1 MLDAAFYASN
11 LPDLVRQMCAA
22 RPGCTPAVRLHLAEG
37 TLLELCEVLR
47 ITPTWAGFSY
57 HRDKSCNGGDA
68 VFLPL
73 GAVTRVTISTQ
84 PAGSRTHGFGHRGAS
99 KTTIESDRAVTD

>member
-22 RPGCTPAVRLHLAEG
+22 RPGCTPAVRLHLADG
-37 TLLELCEVLR
+37 TMLDLCEVLR
-47 ITPTWAGFSY
+47 IAPTWAGFSY
-57 HRDKSCNGGDA
+57 HRDKSCNASDS

-84 PAGSRTHGFGHRGAS
+84 PAGSRTLGFGHRGAS
-99 KTTIESDRAVTD
+99 KTMIELERTVTD